1 METTNLIG
9 LEDTV
14 SSVFLIDQKIDAL
27 KTQIKELEKRKK
39 SSEDFLKERL
49 KDADIGILEG
59 WSVEYKRTPCHSLN
73 QARLKEEEP
82 DIYKRFTE
90 ESIRRRFTIKKT
102 KEEEPSDFFFEG

>member
-14 SSVFLIDQKIDAL
+14 SNVYLIDQKIAAL
-27 KTQIKELEKRKK
+27 KDQIKELEKRKK
-39 SSEDFLKERL
+39 GAEELLKDRL

-59 WSVEYKRTPCHSLN
+59 WSVEYKRTSCHSLN

-82 DIYKRFTE
+82 EVYKRFVE
-90 ESIRRRFTIKKT
+90 ESTRRRFTIKKT
-102 KEEEPSDFFFEG
+102 REEPTNDFFFEG

>member
-14 SSVFLIDQKIDAL
+14 SNVYLIDQKIAAL
-27 KTQIKELEKRKK
+27 KAQIKELEKRKK
-39 SSEDFLKERL
+39 SSEDFLKDRL

-73 QARLKEEEP
+73 QRRLKEEEP
-82 DIYKRFTE
+82 EIYKRFIE
-90 ESIRRRFTIKKT
+90 ESTRRKFTIKKT
-102 KEEEPSDFFFEG
+102 KEESDGFFFEG

>member
-14 SSVFLIDQKIDAL
+14 SNVYEIDQKITAL
-27 KTQIKELEKRKK
+27 KAQIKELEKRKEG
-39 SSEDFLKERL
+39 SEKLLKERL

-59 WSVEYKRTPCHSLN
+59 WQVEYKRSVCRSLN
-73 QARLKEEEP
+73 QARLKEEAP

-90 ESIRRRFTIKKT
+90 ESTRRRFTIKRT
-102 KEEEPSDFFFEG
+102 REETDNFFFEG